1 MTAARWAAATIAG
14 LVALVALV
22 GPWILPVSA
31 TSPVGG
37 PYGPASPAALLGTDV
52 LGRDVLARVLA
63 GGRVLVLQA
72 VAATLLGSLIGIGV
86 GSWSGVTHRRR
97 AGQAVLR
104 TVDALASFPA
114 LLLVLLFA
122 AAAPDG
128 DVGVFVAIALVSTP
142 FSVRV
147 THQRVVELANTEYGR
162 EAVARGDP
170 LLQRIRYD
178 VLPGLAPVAYADAGI
193 RFLAATQ
200 LAATAGFLGL
210 GAGAPAANWGRMVR
224 ENLTGISANPL
235 PVLVPAALL
244 VLLALGTAALLD
256 NAATATA
263 PVSAGGAA

>member
-1 MTAARWAAATIAG
+1 MAG
-14 LVALVALV
+14 LVVLVALV
-22 GPWILPVSA
+22 GPWVLPVSA

-37 PYGPASPAALLGTDV
+37 PYGPASPAVPLGTDV

-86 GSWSGVTHRRR
+86 GAWSGMTHRRR

-128 DVGVFVAIALVSTP
+128 DVGVFVAIALVSAP

-162 EAVARGDP
+162 EAEARGDP

-244 VLLALGTAALLD
+244 ILLALGTAALLD
-256 NAATATA
+256 EAASATA
-263 PVSAGGAA
+263 PASAGGAP

>member
-1 MTAARWAAATIAG
+1 M
-14 LVALVALV
+14 
-22 GPWILPVSA
+22 
-31 TSPVGG
+31 
-37 PYGPASPAALLGTDV
+37 

-72 VAATLLGSLIGIGV
+72 VAATLLGSLVGIGV
-86 GSWSGVTHRRR
+86 GAWSGTTHRRR

-128 DVGVFVAIALVSTP
+128 DVGVFVAIALVSSP

-147 THQRVVELANTEYGR
+147 IYQRVVQLANTEYGR
-162 EAVARGDP
+162 EAEARGDP

-178 VLPGLAPVAYADAGI
+178 ILPGLGPVAIAEAGI
-193 RFLAATQ
+193 RFLAAIQ

-256 NAATATA
+256 DAASPTA
-263 PVSAGGAA
+263 PVSVGGAP

>member
-1 MTAARWAAATIAG
+1 MTAARWTAGTVAG
-14 LVALVALV
+14 LVVLVALV
-22 GPWILPVSA
+22 GPWVLPVSP

-37 PYGPASPAALLGTDV
+37 PYGTASPAAPLGTDV

-86 GSWSGVTHRRR
+86 GAWSGVTHRRR
-97 AGQAVLR
+97 AGHAVLR

-128 DVGVFVAIALVSTP
+128 DVGVFVAIALVSSP

-147 THQRVVELANTEYGR
+147 THQRVVELANTDYGR
-162 EAVARGDP
+162 EAKARGDP
-170 LLQRIRYD
+170 VLQRIRYD

-256 NAATATA
+256 KAAAGV
-263 PVSAGGAA
+263 PVSTGRAP